1 MMTDLEQ
8 VESIVG
14 AASGRT
20 IGNEL
25 TFAFPEVSE
34 VIGLCTQNEIAVLG
48 VEVLDVRPDGY
59 YTKSLSVYDLKMGSG
74 PKRRDGWI
82 DYVHANNTL
91 ADKFV
96 KSNPFGDDHIYVLT
110 AASWREFQQLKL
122 KMRDMRS

>member
-1 MMTDLEQ
+1 MTDLEQ

-48 VEVLDVRPDGY
+48 VEVLEVRRAVLGVRELVGDEPRHLEAGPLGREADVLVRVDA
-59 YTKSLSVYDLKMGSG
+59 SD
-74 PKRRDGWI
+74 
-82 DYVHANNTL
+82 HAECGERHL
-91 ADKFV
+91 FV
-96 KSNPFGDDHIYVLT
+96 GH
-110 AASWREFQQLKL
+110 
-122 KMRDMRS
+122 